1 MTSDEFRNSSLVTR
15 HCHYNRTMRRILVV
29 DDDREVVRL
38 IRAYLEQAGFEVL
51 AAHDGDTAVHVIRRD
66 RPDLLL
72 LDLMLPGKDGWAI
85 TRLVRAD
92 PALAHIPIIMLT
104 ARIDD
109 TDKIVGLELGADD
122 YVTKPYNPRE
132 VVARVRARL
141 RQPDVAPAQTLRA
154 GGLEMDVRRRDVR
167 VDGRPVELT
176 PTEFSLLQVL
186 MEQAGYVL
194 TRGELTR
201 QALGVDFEGVER
213 TLDSHIRNLRQKI
226 EPDPANPTYVQT
238 VYGVGFRLAEA
249 TE

>member
-1 MTSDEFRNSSLVTR
+1 
-15 HCHYNRTMRRILVV
+15 MRRILVV

-51 AAHDGDTAVHVIRRD
+51 AAYDGDTAVHVIRRD

-72 LDLMLPGKDGWAI
+72 LDLMLPGMDGWAI

-92 PALAHIPIIMLT
+92 PSLAHIPIIMLT
-104 ARIDD
+104 ARVDD

-141 RQPDVAPAQTLRA
+141 RQPDVAPPQTLRV

-167 VDGRPVELT
+167 VDGRPIELT

-201 QALGVDFEGVER
+201 RALGVDFEGVER

-238 VYGVGFRLAEA
+238 VYGVGFRLAE
-249 TE
+249 EPQ

>member
-1 MTSDEFRNSSLVTR
+1 
-15 HCHYNRTMRRILVV
+15 MRRILVV

-51 AAHDGDTAVHVIRRD
+51 AAYDGDTAVHVIRRE

-85 TRLVRAD
+85 TRLVRGDA
-92 PALAHIPIIMLT
+92 ALAHIPIIMLT
-104 ARIDD
+104 ARVDD

-141 RQPDVAPAQTLRA
+141 RQPDVAPAQTLRV

-167 VDGRPVELT
+167 VDGRPVDLT

-186 MEQAGYVL
+186 LEQAGYVL

-201 QALGVDFEGVER
+201 RALGVDFEGVER
-213 TLDSHIRNLRQKI
+213 TLDSHIRNLRQKL

-238 VYGVGFRLAEA
+238 VYGVGYRLAEA
-249 TE
+249 AE

>member
-1 MTSDEFRNSSLVTR
+1 
-15 HCHYNRTMRRILVV
+15 MRRILVV

-51 AAHDGDTAVHVIRRD
+51 AAYDGDTAVHVIRRE

-104 ARIDD
+104 ARVDD

-141 RQPDVAPAQTLRA
+141 RQPDVAPPQTLRA

-201 QALGVDFEGVER
+201 RALGVDFEGVER

-226 EPDPANPTYVQT
+226 EPDPTNPTYVQT
-238 VYGVGFRLAEA
+238 VYGVGYRLAEA
-249 TE
+249 AE

>member
-1 MTSDEFRNSSLVTR
+1 
-15 HCHYNRTMRRILVV
+15 MRRILVV

-51 AAHDGDTAVHVIRRD
+51 AAHDGDTAVHIIRRE

-72 LDLMLPGKDGWAI
+72 LDLMLPGKDGWEI
-85 TRLVRAD
+85 TRLVRGDAT
-92 PALAHIPIIMLT
+92 LAHIPIIMLT
-104 ARIDD
+104 ARVDD

-201 QALGVDFEGVER
+201 RALGVDFEGVER
-213 TLDSHIRNLRQKI
+213 TLDSHIRTLRQKI
-226 EPDPANPTYVQT
+226 EPDPTNPTYVQT
-238 VYGVGFRLAEA
+238 VYGVGYRLAEA
-249 TE
+249 AE

>member
-1 MTSDEFRNSSLVTR
+1 
-15 HCHYNRTMRRILVV
+15 MRRILVV

-51 AAHDGDTAVHVIRRD
+51 AAYDGDTAVHVIRRE

-72 LDLMLPGKDGWAI
+72 LDLMLPGKDGWEI
-85 TRLVRAD
+85 TRLVRNDA
-92 PALAHIPIIMLT
+92 ALAHIPIIMLT
-104 ARIDD
+104 ARVDD

-141 RQPDVAPAQTLRA
+141 RQPDVAPPQTLRA

-167 VDGRPVELT
+167 VDGRPVELA
-176 PTEFSLLQVL
+176 PTEFSLPQVP

-201 QALGVDFEGVER
+201 RALGVDFEGVER
-213 TLDSHIRNLRQKI
+213 TLDSHIRNLRQKL
-226 EPDPANPTYVQT
+226 EPDPTNPTYVQT
-238 VYGVGFRLAEA
+238 VYGVGYRLAEA
-249 TE
+249 AE

>member
-1 MTSDEFRNSSLVTR
+1 
-15 HCHYNRTMRRILVV
+15 MRRILVV

-51 AAHDGDTAVHVIRRD
+51 AAYDGDTAVHVIRRE

-92 PALAHIPIIMLT
+92 PALAHTPIIMLT
-104 ARIDD
+104 ARVDD

-141 RQPDVAPAQTLRA
+141 RQPDVAPPQTLRA

-201 QALGVDFEGVER
+201 RALGVDFEGVER
-213 TLDSHIRNLRQKI
+213 TLDSHIRNLRQKL

-238 VYGVGFRLAEA
+238 VYGVGFRLAEGA
-249 TE
+249 S

>member
-1 MTSDEFRNSSLVTR
+1 
-15 HCHYNRTMRRILVV
+15 MRRILVV

-51 AAHDGDTAVHVIRRD
+51 AAYDGDTAVHVIRRD

-72 LDLMLPGKDGWAI
+72 LDLMLPGLDGWAI

-92 PALAHIPIIMLT
+92 PSLAHIPIIMLT
-104 ARIDD
+104 ARVDD

-141 RQPDVAPAQTLRA
+141 RQPDVAPPQTLRV

-167 VDGRPVELT
+167 VDGRPIELT

-201 QALGVDFEGVER
+201 RALGVEFEGVER

-226 EPDPANPTYVQT
+226 EPDPANPIYVQT

-249 TE
+249 VQ

>member
-1 MTSDEFRNSSLVTR
+1 
-15 HCHYNRTMRRILVV
+15 MRRILVV

-51 AAHDGDTAVHVIRRD
+51 AAYDGDTAVHVIRRE

-85 TRLVRAD
+85 TRLVRAE
-92 PALAHIPIIMLT
+92 PSLAHIPIIMLT
-104 ARIDD
+104 ARVDD

-141 RQPDVAPAQTLRA
+141 RQPDVAPPQTLRV

-186 MEQAGYVL
+186 LEQAGYVL

-201 QALGVDFEGVER
+201 RALGVDFEGVER
-213 TLDSHIRNLRQKI
+213 TLDSHIRNLRQKL

-238 VYGVGFRLAEA
+238 VYGIGYRLAE
-249 TE
+249 EPE

>member
-1 MTSDEFRNSSLVTR
+1 
-15 HCHYNRTMRRILVV
+15 MRRILVV
-29 DDDREVVRL
+29 DDDRQVVRL

-51 AAHDGDTAVHVIRRD
+51 AAHDGDTAVHVIRRE

-85 TRLVRAD
+85 TRLVRGD

-104 ARIDD
+104 ARVDD

-141 RQPDVAPAQTLRA
+141 RQPEVAPPQTLRA
-154 GGLEMDVRRRDVR
+154 GSLEMDVRRREVR
-167 VDGRPVELT
+167 VGERAVELT
-176 PTEFSLLQVL
+176 PTEFTLLQVL

-194 TRGELTR
+194 TRGELMR
-201 QALGVDFEGVER
+201 LGLGVDYEGVER

-226 EPDPANPTYVQT
+226 EPDPANPVFIQT
-238 VYGVGFRLAEA
+238 VYGVGYRLAEGMA
-249 TE
+249 

>member
-1 MTSDEFRNSSLVTR
+1 
-15 HCHYNRTMRRILVV
+15 MRRILVV

-38 IRAYLEQAGFEVL
+38 IRAYLGQAGFEVL
-51 AAHDGDTAVHVIRRD
+51 AAHDGDTAVHIIRRE

-72 LDLMLPGKDGWAI
+72 LDLMLPGKDGWEI
-85 TRLVRAD
+85 TRLVRGDAT
-92 PALAHIPIIMLT
+92 LAHIPIIMLT
-104 ARIDD
+104 ARVDD

-201 QALGVDFEGVER
+201 RALGVDFEGVER

-226 EPDPANPTYVQT
+226 EPDPTNPTYVQT
-238 VYGVGFRLAEA
+238 VYGVGYRLAEA
-249 TE
+249 AE

>member
-1 MTSDEFRNSSLVTR
+1 
-15 HCHYNRTMRRILVV
+15 MRRILVV

-51 AAHDGDTAVHVIRRD
+51 AAYDGDTAVHVIRRE

-92 PALAHIPIIMLT
+92 PALAHTPIIMLT
-104 ARIDD
+104 ARVDD

-141 RQPDVAPAQTLRA
+141 RQPDVAPPQTLRA

-201 QALGVDFEGVER
+201 RALGVDFEGVER
-213 TLDSHIRNLRQKI
+213 PLDSHIRNLRQKL

-238 VYGVGFRLAEA
+238 VYGVGFRLAEGA
-249 TE
+249 S

>member
-1 MTSDEFRNSSLVTR
+1 
-15 HCHYNRTMRRILVV
+15 MRRILVV

-51 AAHDGDTAVHVIRRD
+51 AAHDGDTAVHIIRRD

-72 LDLMLPGKDGWAI
+72 LDLMLPGMDGWAI

-92 PALAHIPIIMLT
+92 PSLAHIPIIMLT
-104 ARIDD
+104 ARVDD

-141 RQPDVAPAQTLRA
+141 RQPDVAPPQTLRA

-167 VDGRPVELT
+167 VDGRPIELT

-201 QALGVDFEGVER
+201 RALGVEFDGVER

-238 VYGVGFRLAEA
+238 VYGVGFRLAEEA
-249 TE
+249 E

>member
-1 MTSDEFRNSSLVTR
+1 
-15 HCHYNRTMRRILVV
+15 MRRILVV

-51 AAHDGDTAVHVIRRD
+51 AAYDGDTAVHVIRRE

-85 TRLVRAD
+85 TRLVRAE
-92 PALAHIPIIMLT
+92 PSLAHIPIIMLT
-104 ARIDD
+104 ARVDD

-141 RQPDVAPAQTLRA
+141 RQPDVAPPQTLRA

-201 QALGVDFEGVER
+201 RALGVDFEGVER
-213 TLDSHIRNLRQKI
+213 TLDSHIRNLRQKL
-226 EPDPANPTYVQT
+226 EPDPTNPTYVQT
-238 VYGVGFRLAEA
+238 VYGVGYRLAEA
-249 TE
+249 AE